1 MMDDQEIRALL
12 KPYRARIDDIDA
24 RLIQLLRERYDVIEE
39 VGHLKMEK
47 GIEPVLQYRVDEVRE
62 NAARMADEQNMD
74 AAFIRDLWARL
85 IKHSCDLEDKIRK
98 GQAPASV
105 AKAS

>member
-1 MMDDQEIRALL
+1 MITDQEIRALL
-12 KPYRARIDDIDA
+12 APYRAKIDDIDS
-24 RLIQLLRERYDVIEE
+24 RLIALLRERYDVIEE

-62 NAARMADEQNMD
+62 NAARMAAEKGMDED
-74 AAFIRDLWARL
+74 FIRDLYARL

-98 GQAPASV
+98 QAA
-105 AKAS
+105 